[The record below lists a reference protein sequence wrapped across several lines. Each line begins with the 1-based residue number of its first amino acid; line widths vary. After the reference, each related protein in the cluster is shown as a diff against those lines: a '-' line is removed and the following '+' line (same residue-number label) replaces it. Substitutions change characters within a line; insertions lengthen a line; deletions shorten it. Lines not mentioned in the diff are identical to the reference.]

1 MNWPKADNVDV
12 RSNDLSNHQNVM
24 HAGQLLLESLIK
36 RKRLLGKLKLEIKR
50 RGKRGDKLIRMKM
63 RMRMGESRLVVRL
76 VMARRKR
83 KKSSVALLSI
93 SISTGVHVSTAVE
106 NVMSISA

>member
-63 RMRMGESRLVVRL
+63 RMGESRLVVRL

>member
-1 MNWPKADNVDV
+1 MLAE
-12 RSNDLSNHQNVM
+12 
-24 HAGQLLLESLIK
+24 QLLLESLIK
-36 RKRLLGKLKLEIKR
+36 RKRLSERLKLEIKR

-63 RMRMGESRLVVRL
+63 EMVALRSVVRL

-83 KKSSVALLSI
+83 KKSSIALLSI